1 VDVRLVASTNRNLKQ
16 EVAEGRFR
24 KDLYFRIGVV
34 RFTIPPLRERL
45 GDVEILI
52 DHFNRQFA
60 TIYSTQP
67 LRFEAATMELLRRYS
82 WPGNVRELR
91 NLIENLVL
99 MTITGIVTPRDLPED
114 FLEVAPA
121 QPPSISV
128 QSENRATGSEGD
140 EIARFD
146 EMERRAIERAVAN
159 AGGNIAAAA
168 EKLGLSRATLYRK
181 LHQYRSRT

>member
-1 VDVRLVASTNRNLKQ
+1 
-16 EVAEGRFR
+16 
-24 KDLYFRIGVV
+24 
-34 RFTIPPLRERL
+34 
-45 GDVEILI
+45 
-52 DHFNRQFA
+52 
-60 TIYSTQP
+60 
-67 LRFEAATMELLRRYS
+67 MELLRHYS

-91 NLIENLVL
+91 NLIEHLVL
-99 MTITGIVTPRDLPED
+99 MTLTGIVTPRDLPED
-114 FLEVAPA
+114 FLEVAVPSHA
-121 QPPSISV
+121 VSQPTDHRPTSDG
-128 QSENRATGSEGD
+128 E